1 MCVCVVCMHAWMDV
15 CMYVRVCVSV
25 YVWMFAC
32 LHLCLQVYVR
42 RIRGLGAKNLHAGAH
57 THRQT
62 PALTLS
68 SSPSLYLVRLAHYR
82 LARFL
87 MYISIGI

>member
-1 MCVCVVCMHAWMDV
+1 MDV

-57 THRQT
+57 TQT
-62 PALTLS
+62 NTRSHSLFLSLPLPCTTRTLS
-68 SSPSLYLVRLAHYR
+68 PSEIFDVH
-82 LARFL
+82 
-87 MYISIGI
+87 